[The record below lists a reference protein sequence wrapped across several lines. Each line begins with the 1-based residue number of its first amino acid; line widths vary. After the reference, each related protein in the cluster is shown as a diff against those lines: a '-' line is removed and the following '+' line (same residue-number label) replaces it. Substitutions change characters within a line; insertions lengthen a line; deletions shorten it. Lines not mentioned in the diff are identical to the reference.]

1 MELSESQY
9 LSLASA
15 ELEQL
20 LTALDEVGDD
30 VEAELGGDILNIE
43 FADDSKFVINSHR
56 AARQIWMAAGTTAW
70 HFDYDG
76 ERWVSSKTREELWS
90 VVEQALSSKLGRKFT
105 LRR

>member
-1 MELSESQY
+1 MQY
-9 LSLASA
+9 LCMNTI
-15 ELEQL
+15 QIYHL
-20 LTALDEVGDD
+20 LVMLCHRDITLDD
-30 VEAELGGDILNIE
+30 VEAELAGDILNIE

-105 LRR
+105 LQR